1 MIAGGWD
8 AAWDTWKLFRK
19 SKLDIYFLMLAVALG
34 ASVFGAWGEGALLL
48 FLFPVS
54 GAMEHFALYR
64 TLREIDSL
72 FKAAPK
78 EATIIDDDG
87 SEQRLSVT
95 QIKNGQL
102 LLSIPSAILAAIA
115 WGAKNGILF
124 RGGAAVE
131 KLAQVDLIALDKT
144 GRLTTGNLHV
154 QKI

>member
-1 MIAGGWD
+1 
-8 AAWDTWKLFRK
+8 
-19 SKLDIYFLMLAVALG
+19 
-34 ASVFGAWGEGALLL
+34 
-48 FLFPVS
+48 
-54 GAMEHFALYR
+54 MEHFALYR

-72 FKAAPK
+72 FKGAPK